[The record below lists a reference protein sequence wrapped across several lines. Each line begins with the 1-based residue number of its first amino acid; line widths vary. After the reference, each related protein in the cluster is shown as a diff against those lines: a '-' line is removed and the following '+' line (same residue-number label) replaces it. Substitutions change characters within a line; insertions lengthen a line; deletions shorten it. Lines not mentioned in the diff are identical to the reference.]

1 MGRNSMEQKDMETK
15 ECLVQPKIASKILE
29 LNQEHAL
36 PLNIVVGGVIEGLKK
51 LTFEYELIDYHL
63 VAWLLNKGTAYY
75 TGLPYEEIM
84 DDDD

>member
-1 MGRNSMEQKDMETK
+1 MEHKDMETK

-29 LNQEHAL
+29 LYQEHAL
-36 PLNIVVGGVIEGLKK
+36 PVNIVVGGVIEGLKK
-51 LTFEYELIDYHL
+51 LTFEYERRIDYHL

>member
-1 MGRNSMEQKDMETK
+1 MERSKMETK

-36 PLNIVVGGVIEGLKK
+36 PVNIVVGSVIEGLKK
-51 LTFEYELIDYHL
+51 LTFEYELIDHNL

-75 TGLPYEEIM
+75 TGLPAEEIM
-84 DDDD
+84 DDYD

>member
-1 MGRNSMEQKDMETK
+1 METK

-36 PLNIVVGGVIEGLKK
+36 PVNIVVGGVIKGLKK
-51 LTFEYELIDYHL
+51 LTFEYEQIDHNL

-75 TGLPYEEIM
+75 TGLPAEEIM
-84 DDDD
+84 DDYD

>member
-1 MGRNSMEQKDMETK
+1 METK
-15 ECLVQPKIASKILE
+15 ECLMQPKIAQKIME
-29 LNQEHAL
+29 LQLQHAL
-36 PLNIVVGGVIEGLKK
+36 HVNIIVGEVIEGLKK

>member
-1 MGRNSMEQKDMETK
+1 METK

-36 PLNIVVGGVIEGLKK
+36 PVNIVVGGVIKGLTK
-51 LTFEYELIDYHL
+51 LTFEYELIDHHL

-75 TGLPYEEIM
+75 TALPAEEIM

>member
-1 MGRNSMEQKDMETK
+1 METK

-36 PLNIVVGGVIEGLKK
+36 PVNIVVGGVIESLTK
-51 LTFEYELIDYHL
+51 LTFEYELIDHNL

-75 TGLPYEEIM
+75 TGLPAEEIM
-84 DDDD
+84 DDYD